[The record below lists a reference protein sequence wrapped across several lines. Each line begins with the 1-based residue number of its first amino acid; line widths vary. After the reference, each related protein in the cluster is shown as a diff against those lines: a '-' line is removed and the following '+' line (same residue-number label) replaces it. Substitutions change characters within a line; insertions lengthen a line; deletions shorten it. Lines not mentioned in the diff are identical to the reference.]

1 MKTRSGFVSNS
12 SSSSFVVITTEE
24 KWAEAKQKLIKKLG
38 ENVAAVIIGEYG
50 RGEKAK
56 ILGKDALVFSG
67 IMSSE
72 EFGYNTV
79 EALQEDGKL
88 TEEEAENIAYEAYES
103 VSDFEQILN
112 SDGTSYVGSNGC

>member
-1 MKTRSGFVSNS
+1 MKTRNGFVSNS

-50 RGEKAK
+50 RGEKAR

-72 EFGYNTV
+72 EFGYNTID
-79 EALQEDGKL
+79 ALKDEGKL
-88 TEEEAENIAYEAYES
+88 TEEESETIVEEAYSS